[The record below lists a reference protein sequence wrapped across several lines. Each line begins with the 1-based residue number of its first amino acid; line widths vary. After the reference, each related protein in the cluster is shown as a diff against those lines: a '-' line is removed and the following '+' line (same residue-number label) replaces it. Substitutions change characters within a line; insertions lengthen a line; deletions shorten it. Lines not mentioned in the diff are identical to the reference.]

1 MSADIPTVAD
11 LKQAVEAGQRI
22 TPADVSMISHAES
35 VLTGRGPLRGGPA
48 EATAQSL
55 AMRQMNFDAQL
66 DEVSRKPQSHITHED
81 AREMQATEVVLS
93 HRISRPCIWPTP
105 GRGSVSEQVR
115 SIADRNE
122 ILGLPVVPTEVSVYV
137 TKDDA
142 REAQRAESMLYGGQ
156 TPRQGMAAQMQS
168 AADKIENVR
177 REEPW

>member
-22 TPADVSMISHAES
+22 TPADVSIISHAES

-48 EATAQSL
+48 ATAQSI
-55 AMRQMNFDAQL
+55 AMKQMNFDAQL
-66 DEVSRKPQSHITHED
+66 DEISRKPHSHITHED
-81 AREMQATEVVLS
+81 AREMQATEG
-93 HRISRPCIWPTP
+93 RAFGRPP
-105 GRGSVSEQVR
+105 GRGSVSEQIR

-122 ILGLPVVPTEVSVYV
+122 ILGLPAVPIEVPVYV

-156 TPRQGMAAQMQS
+156 IPRQGMAAQMQS
-168 AADKIENVR
+168 AADKIENIR
-177 REEPW
+177 RDEPW

>member
-1 MSADIPTVAD
+1 MTDR
-11 LKQAVEAGQRI
+11 K
-22 TPADVSMISHAES
+22 
-35 VLTGRGPLRGGPA
+35 

-55 AMRQMNFDAQL
+55 AMRQMNFDTQL

-93 HRISRPCIWPTP
+93 HRISRQRLTAMQGRAFGRPP

-156 TPRQGMAAQMQS
+156 TPRQGMAAQMQVS
-168 AADKIENVR
+168 GASEVLR
-177 REEPW
+177 GLLH

>member
-81 AREMQATEVVLS
+81 AREMQATEG
-93 HRISRPCIWPTP
+93 RAFGRPP